1 VGDQIIVMAEV
12 VMVDVTMVDIGMVEV
27 VMVDATTV
35 MENLKLANGTQVS
48 LPMETMSG
56 TKRVEATKVMEG
68 ITAIVMAEVVMVD
81 VVMVDATTVMENQ
94 ASAIGTQVLVMK
106 TA

>member
-1 VGDQIIVMAEV
+1 
-12 VMVDVTMVDIGMVEV
+12 MVDVTMVDIGMVEV

-68 ITAIVMAEVVMVD
+68 ITVIDMAEVVMVD
-81 VVMVDATTVMENQ
+81 VVMVEVVMVDATTVMENQ
-94 ASAIGTQVLVMK
+94 ASAIGTQVLAMK
-106 TA
+106 IA

>member
-1 VGDQIIVMAEV
+1 
-12 VMVDVTMVDIGMVEV
+12 MVDVTMVDVGMVEV
-27 VMVDATTV
+27 GMVDATTV

-68 ITAIVMAEVVMVD
+68 IAAIVMAEVVMVD
-81 VVMVDATTVMENQ
+81 VVMVEVVMVDATTVMENQ
-94 ASAIGTQVLVMK
+94 ASAIGTQVLAMK